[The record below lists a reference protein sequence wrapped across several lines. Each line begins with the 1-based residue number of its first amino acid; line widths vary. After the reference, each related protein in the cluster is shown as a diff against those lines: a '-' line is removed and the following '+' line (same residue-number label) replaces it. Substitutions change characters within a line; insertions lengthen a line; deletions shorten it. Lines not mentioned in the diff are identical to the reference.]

1 MQEAKKWARLFIN
14 FSVFLFFIAL
24 AFYHQ
29 TVIYLIY
36 QATGQLTV
44 LYNTQS
50 IESYLNENK
59 LNASET
65 KNLELIS
72 HIKHYS
78 VDSLGYKATNNY
90 KTLVNQQKNAQ
101 LWVITASEPYQ
112 LKSYEWTFP
121 IVGRVNYKG
130 FFKKE
135 LAEAEFNHLRCLGYD
150 VDLRTVSAWSTLG
163 WLNDPILSDMLKRT
177 KGGLCNL
184 IFHELFHATY
194 YASNAVDLNENLAN
208 FIAHK
213 ATQQFL
219 NKDSIELKKYNSTYY
234 DRLLCNQFFVEQT
247 SYLTD
252 YYKTIHNQPNRYE
265 LKLKALQTIID
276 KLSKLELKNKA
287 RLVSI
292 KKEILKTGNAYFI
305 DFRQYNGMQDSLEK
319 VFNKIYKGNIKKMV
333 QDLKVNEINY

>member
-1 MQEAKKWARLFIN
+1 MQEAKKWVRLFIN
-14 FSVFLFFIAL
+14 LILFLFFITL

-36 QATGQLTV
+36 QGSGQLSV
-44 LYNTQS
+44 LYNTQT
-50 IESYLNENK
+50 IESYLNENN
-59 LNASET
+59 LNASEI
-65 KNLELIS
+65 KNLKLIS
-72 HIKHYS
+72 DIKHYS
-78 VDSLGYKATNNY
+78 VDSLGYKSTNNY

-112 LKSYEWTFP
+112 LKPYEWAFP
-121 IVGRVNYKG
+121 LIGRVNYKG

-135 LAEAEFNHLRCLGYD
+135 LAEAEYNHLRCLGYD
-150 VDLRTVSAWSTLG
+150 VDLRMASAWSTLG

-208 FIAHK
+208 FISHK

-219 NKDSIELKKYNSTYY
+219 KEDSVELKNYNLSCE
-234 DRLLCNQFFVEQT
+234 DILLCNEFITRQT
-247 SYLTD
+247 AYLTS
-252 YYKTIHNQPNRYE
+252 YYKTIKNKPNRYE
-265 LKLKALQTIID
+265 LKLKAYQLIID
-276 KLSKLELKNKA
+276 SLSKLELKNKT
-287 RLVSI
+287 RLLSI

-305 DFRQYNGMQDSLEK
+305 DFRQYNGMQDSLEE

-333 QDLKVNEINY
+333 QDLKLNEINY